1 MSTAGLSKARLA
13 RMREVMDRHVE
24 CGDVPG
30 LVTLVSRRGEVHVH
44 AAGTLA
50 AGGRRPMRRDTIFRI
65 ASMTK
70 PVTAAATMI
79 LVEEC
84 KVRLDEP
91 VERLV
96 PELGGRQ
103 VLRRLDGPL
112 DETEPAR
119 RPITVRDLL
128 TFRLGFGAVFD
139 LPPSAPIQQAIEERL
154 GVPVGSPHPHTTVGL
169 DEWVGRLG
177 TLPLMHQPGEGWIYN
192 TGSHVLGVLIE
203 RAAGQPLETF
213 FRERIF
219 EPLGM
224 RDTGFSVPARKV
236 GRLPVGYGPDPAT
249 GGFQV
254 TDGDSDSLWTRPP
267 VFPDGAA
274 GLVSTVDDYLA
285 FARMLLDRGRLRKG
299 RLLSRPAVEAMTSDQ
314 LPPEVKAA
322 ARFFPGYWESHGW
335 GFGMAVVT
343 KREGVAASP
352 GQFGWDGGYG
362 TSWASDP
369 REDLTA
375 ILMTQVQG
383 YPPVSPVYQDFWTSV
398 YSAID
403 D

>member
-1 MSTAGLSKARLA
+1 MHD
-13 RMREVMDRHVE
+13 VMARHVE
-24 CGDVPG
+24 RGDVPG
-30 LVTLVSRRGEVHVH
+30 LVTLVSRRGEVHVD
-44 AAGTLA
+44 AVGTLA
-50 AGGRRPMRRDTIFRI
+50 AGGKPPMRRDTIFRI

-70 PVTAAATMI
+70 PVTAVATMI

-91 VERLV
+91 VDRLV
-96 PELGGRQ
+96 PELAGRQ
-103 VLRRLDGPL
+103 VLRRLDGPV
-112 DETEPAR
+112 DVTEPAR

-128 TFRLGFGAVFD
+128 TFRMGFGMVFD
-139 LPPSAPIQQAIEERL
+139 LPSSAPIQRAITERL
-154 GVPVGSPHPHTTVGL
+154 RVPVGSPHPHTTVGL
-169 DEWVGRLG
+169 DEWVRRLG
-177 TLPLMHQPGEGWIYN
+177 TLPLLHQPGEGWIYN

-203 RAAGQPLETF
+203 RASGQPLETF

-219 EPLGM
+219 GPLGM
-224 RDTGFSVPARKV
+224 RDTGFSVPAKKA
-236 GRLPVGYGPDPAT
+236 GRLPVGYAPDPAT
-249 GGFQV
+249 GAFQV
-254 TDGDSDSLWTRPP
+254 SDGDRDSLWTRPP

-285 FARMLLDRGRLRKG
+285 FARMLLNGGRVRKG
-299 RLLSRPAVEAMTSDQ
+299 RLLSRPSVEAMTTDQ
-314 LPPEVKAA
+314 LPPEVKAV
-322 ARFFPGYWESHGW
+322 ARFVPGYWESHGW

-343 KREGVAASP
+343 KREGVASSP

-375 ILMTQVQG
+375 ILMTQVQA
-383 YPPVSPVYQDFWTSV
+383 YPPLSPVYQDFWTSV
-398 YSAID
+398 YAAID

>member
-1 MSTAGLSKARLA
+1 
-13 RMREVMDRHVE
+13 
-24 CGDVPG
+24 
-30 LVTLVSRRGEVHVH
+30 
-44 AAGTLA
+44 GTLA
-50 AGGRRPMRRDTIFRI
+50 AGGKRPMRRDTIFRI

-70 PVTAAATMI
+70 PVTAVATMI

-91 VERLV
+91 VDRLV

-103 VLRRLDGPL
+103 VLRRLDGPIH
-112 DETEPAR
+112 EVEPAR
-119 RPITVRDLL
+119 RPIMVRDLL
-128 TFRLGFGAVFD
+128 TFRMGFGVVFD
-139 LPPSAPIQQAIEERL
+139 LPASAPIQQAIDERL
-154 GVPVGSPHPHTTVGL
+154 RVPVGSAHPHTTVGL
-169 DEWVGRLG
+169 DEWAGRLG

-192 TGSHVLGVLIE
+192 TGSHVLGLLIE
-203 RAAGQPLETF
+203 RASGQPLETF
-213 FRERIF
+213 FRERVF

-224 RDTGFSVPARKV
+224 KDTGFSVPAKKV
-236 GRLPVGYGPDPAT
+236 GRLPVGYAPHPAT
-249 GGFQV
+249 GTFEV
-254 TDGDSDSLWTRPP
+254 TDGDRDSLWTRPP

-285 FARMLLDRGRLRKG
+285 FARMLLEGGRLRKG
-299 RLLSRPAVEAMTSDQ
+299 RLLSRPAVEAMRTDQ
-314 LPPEVKAA
+314 LPPEVKAV
-322 ARFFPGYWESHGW
+322 ARFVPGYWESHGW

-383 YPPVSPVYQDFWTSV
+383 YPPLSAVYQDFWTSV
-398 YSAID
+398 YAAID